1 TWCGPCKKAFPAMQ
15 QLVNNFKEDKQVEIY
30 FISTQET
37 KEGYKKEALAY
48 LKEKG
53 LKINTYFDL
62 VKKGGGTNNA
72 SFTNYA
78 AIFKSSGI
86 PRKVVIKNG
95 QIRFTSE
102 GYSGNPGQLVDEL
115 TNVINALK
123 KE

>member
-1 TWCGPCKKAFPAMQ
+1 MQ
-15 QLVNNFKEDKQVEIY
+15 QLVNNYKDDKQVEVY

-53 LKINTYFDL
+53 LKLDTYFDL
-62 VKKGGGTNNA
+62 MKKGGGTNNE
-72 SFTNYA
+72 SFSKYA

-115 TNVINALK
+115 TAVINALK
-123 KE
+123 NEK